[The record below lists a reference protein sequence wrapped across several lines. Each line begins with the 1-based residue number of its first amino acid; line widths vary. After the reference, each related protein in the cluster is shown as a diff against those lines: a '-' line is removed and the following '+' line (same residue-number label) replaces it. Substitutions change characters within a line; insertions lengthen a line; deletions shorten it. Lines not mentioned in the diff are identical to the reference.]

1 MRQEHLPNG
10 NFILFYHVHYSFNFG
25 LKMVQFNV
33 WSFREKLHKVQSAF
47 SDKAII
53 IAHDIDRLTEHWGA
67 ESVPRAVASVASE
80 VGYWREPRSLPLAV
94 LIRRGSTFQ

>member
-1 MRQEHLPNG
+1 
-10 NFILFYHVHYSFNFG
+10 
-25 LKMVQFNV
+25 MVQFNA

-67 ESVPRAVASVASE
+67 ESVP
-80 VGYWREPRSLPLAV
+80 LAV
-94 LIRRGSTFQ
+94 LIRRGSSFQCRELKEQSTDVSSGRYGKEPPNVFKEL